1 MDNTASVYT
10 YNTISMTKTV
20 TTSIRQPR
28 DASLLS
34 NNSYLWRGVGCA
46 TGSVPSSAPRRSQ
59 DGLLSLYLTCVLGCA
74 HYPLAFATSSIVASA
89 TRPVFTHARRPR
101 RTC

>member
-34 NNSYLWRGVGCA
+34 NNSYLRRGVGCA

-59 DGLLSLYLTCVLGCA
+59 DGLLRLYLTCVLGCALGCA
-74 HYPLAFATSSIVASA
+74 HYPLAFATSSIAASA
-89 TRPVFTHARRPR
+89 TRPVFTHA
-101 RTC
+101 